1 LSFRPFAAVTLMSTA
16 NPTGGGML
24 RSISE
29 FINEITGGDR
39 HPEKF
44 QEDDY
49 HLAAAA
55 LLVHVVTSDNNFN
68 AAEQARLCDVIAYRF
83 ELGRDDADKLI
94 EAAIRAD
101 REAVDLY
108 QFTSVINRALDEEG
122 RRRVVEMM
130 FEVAYADGKL
140 SEFEDNVV
148 WRAAEI
154 MNVPSRERVT
164 IRRHMRDEIADKEN

>member
-1 LSFRPFAAVTLMSTA
+1 MSTA
-16 NPTGGGML
+16 NPTGGMF

-29 FINEITGGDR
+29 FVNGITGGDR
-39 HPEKF
+39 HPEMF
-44 QEDDY
+44 DEGDY

-68 AAEQARLCDVIAYRF
+68 EAEQAKLRDVIAYRF
-83 ELGRDDADKLI
+83 ELGLDEADKLI

-108 QFTSVINRALDEEG
+108 HFTSVINHALAEEG
-122 RRRVVEMM
+122 KMRVVEMM

-148 WRAAEI
+148 WRAAELL
-154 MNVPSRERVT
+154 NVPSRERVT

>member
-1 LSFRPFAAVTLMSTA
+1 MSTA
-16 NPTGGGML
+16 NPTGSGML

-29 FINEITGGDR
+29 FINEITSGVR

-49 HLAAAA
+49 HFAAAA
-55 LLVHVVTSDNNFN
+55 LLVHVVTSDNDFN
-68 AAEQARLCDVIAYRF
+68 EAERAKLCDVIAYRF
-83 ELGRDDADKLI
+83 ELGSDEADKLI

-108 QFTSVINRALDEEG
+108 HFTSVINHALGEEG
-122 RRRVVEMM
+122 KKRVIEMM

-148 WRAAEI
+148 WRAAELL
-154 MNVPSRERVT
+154 NVPSRERVT
-164 IRRHMRDEIADKEN
+164 IRRHMRDEITDKEN

>member
-1 LSFRPFAAVTLMSTA
+1 MMSTA
-16 NPTGGGML
+16 KPTGGGML
-24 RSISE
+24 LSISE
-29 FINEITGGDR
+29 FINEITSGVR

-55 LLVHVVTSDNNFN
+55 LLVHVVTSDNDFN
-68 AAEQARLCDVIAYRF
+68 EAERAKLRDVIAYRF
-83 ELGRDDADKLI
+83 ELGPDEADKLI
-94 EAAIRAD
+94 ETAIRAD

-108 QFTSVINRALDEEG
+108 HFTSVINHALGEEG
-122 RRRVVEMM
+122 KKRVIEMM

-148 WRAAEI
+148 WRVAELLG
-154 MNVPSRERVT
+154 VSAQAR
-164 IRRHMRDEIADKEN
+164 IRLKQAVRDR

>member
-1 LSFRPFAAVTLMSTA
+1 MMSTA
-16 NPTGGGML
+16 NSTGGGML

-29 FINEITGGDR
+29 FVNEIIGGDR

-44 QEDDY
+44 DEADY

-55 LLVHVVTSDNNFN
+55 LLVHVVTSDNDFN
-68 AAEQARLCDVIAYRF
+68 EAEQAKLRDVIAYRF
-83 ELGRDDADKLI
+83 ELGPDEADKLI

-108 QFTSVINRALDEEG
+108 HFTSVIMRSVDENG
-122 RRRVVEMM
+122 RLRIIEMM
-130 FEVAYADGKL
+130 WELVYADGQV

-148 WRAAEI
+148 WRAADLLG
-154 MNVPSRERVT
+154 VSSRDRIDLKHRVAERQSVAPAGASKS
-164 IRRHMRDEIADKEN
+164 ADAAM

>member
-1 LSFRPFAAVTLMSTA
+1 VTLMSTA

-24 RSISE
+24 LSISE
-29 FINEITGGDR
+29 FINEITSGAR

-55 LLVHVVTSDNNFN
+55 LLVHVVTSDNDFN
-68 AAEQARLCDVIAYRF
+68 EAERAKLRDVIAYRF
-83 ELGRDDADKLI
+83 ELGPDEADKLI

-108 QFTSVINRALDEEG
+108 YFTSVINHALGEEG
-122 RRRVVEMM
+122 KKRVIEMM

-148 WRAAEI
+148 WRAAELL
-154 MNVPSRERVT
+154 NVPSRERVT
-164 IRRHMRDEIADKEN
+164 LRRHMRDEIADKEN